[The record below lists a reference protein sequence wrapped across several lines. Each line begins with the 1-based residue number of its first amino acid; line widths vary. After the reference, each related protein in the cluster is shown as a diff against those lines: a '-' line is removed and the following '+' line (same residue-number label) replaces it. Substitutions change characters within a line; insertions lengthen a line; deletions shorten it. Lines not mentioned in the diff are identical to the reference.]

1 MQKLFIFTR
10 NSAEKF
16 SNESDLNPFCLV
28 HFGFVF
34 YYLGALTKDQDTL
47 VLRAVRGVGNKRKQ
61 CQDFSSW

>member
-16 SNESDLNPFCLV
+16 INESDRKPFCLV
-28 HFGFVF
+28 HFVFVF
-34 YYLGALTKDQDTL
+34 YYLGALMKDQDPL
-47 VLRAVRGVGNKRKQ
+47 VLRVVRGVGNKRKQ